1 MLYKPHLYFIK
12 NLVKKFF
19 RVFAVTP
26 SHRLSVSRLRVTGAF
41 PFCHTPVTHSFTL

>member
-19 RVFAVTP
+19 RDFAVTP
-26 SHRLSVSRLRVTGAF
+26 SHCLSVSRLRVTGAF